1 MKRQIV
7 ATAYIPSI
15 IHTDFIDKLGKHL
28 RKIKLYYPRV
38 ISLAFDSKREN
49 TRDYLDRLYRRI
61 ACELRMLD
69 CKEGRTRHNLMENIN
84 FILLYLGGDESR
96 ASATFEKFGLEA
108 FVTSIA
114 PTADTR
120 YSTPNDQRTAAN
132 TLVKDSIQALRHA
145 RTLFGAI
152 AEQIKDKDNKTPLL
166 LPVKN
171 FGGGIGRILEGMREA
186 MLDRNENDK
195 QFRSRI
201 AGISRRI
208 HTSRHDNRDCFT
220 GRSGLAF
227 KGQRK
232 AGARHGLPPVWAD
245 CGHELS
251 CIIRGRLR
259 FGVPYQ
265 PGFHYDCD
273 VSSITKREF
282 PSCHGT
288 VRVKANR
295 QHLNIAPNDNIR

>member
-28 RKIKLYYPRV
+28 RKSRGPYYPHV
-38 ISLAFDSKREN
+38 ISLGFDSACEN
-49 TRDYLDRLYRRI
+49 TRNYLDRLYRRI

-69 CKEGRTRHNLMENIN
+69 CKEGRTRHNLMEDIN
-84 FILLYLGGDESR
+84 FILLYLDGDEDR
-96 ASATFEKFGLEA
+96 ASVTFKKFGVEA

-120 YSTPNDQRTAAN
+120 CSTPNDRRTAAN

-152 AEQIKDKDNKTPLL
+152 AEQIQDKDNKTPLL

-171 FGGGIGRILEGMREA
+171 FGGGIDRILEGMREA

-208 HTSRHDNRDCFT
+208 HTIRHDNRDYFT

-288 VRVKANR
+288 AVKAGR
-295 QHLNIAPNDNIR
+295 RHLNIAPNDNVR